1 MKSNES
7 SHGSLWNPH
16 SSREQ
21 LRLEPCRSEL
31 NSRARELRNS
41 ALFSA
46 RGCTASSCER
56 LQHGIFVR
64 ASFSRT
70 PPTCSLIG
78 QVAME
83 RNLSIKL
90 SPGDWSSN
98 GRRIYRTSGRQPRF
112 EFLGLITFLHFKEK
126 LGVECVDS
134 SCYKN
139 YTEKAAN
146 CTNKYTIY
154 TYVRPNAQLFL
165 LYYFYNIIVNL
176 NN

>member
-16 SSREQ
+16 GSREQ

-31 NSRARELRNS
+31 NCRARELRDS
-41 ALFSA
+41 APFSA

-64 ASFSRT
+64 ASFSLT

-78 QVAME
+78 QVATE
-83 RNLSIKL
+83 RNLSIKR

-98 GRRIYRTSGRQPRF
+98 GKKNISDFRSPTQIWVFRINNISAFQR
-112 EFLGLITFLHFKEK
+112 E

-139 YTEKAAN
+139 YTEKAAY
-146 CTNKYTIY
+146 CTNNYTIY
-154 TYVRPNAQLFL
+154 TYVHPKAQLVLFIL
-165 LYYFYNIIVNL
+165 FV
-176 NN
+176 

>member
-21 LRLEPCRSEL
+21 LWLEPCRSGL
-31 NSRARELRNS
+31 NCRARELRDS
-41 ALFSA
+41 DRFSA

-56 LQHGIFVR
+56 LQHAIFVR
-64 ASFSRT
+64 ASFSLT

-83 RNLSIKL
+83 RNLSIKR

-98 GRRIYRTSGRQPRF
+98 GRRIYRTSGRQHRF
-112 EFLGLITFLHFKEK
+112 EFLGINNISAFQRE
-126 LGVECVDS
+126 LGVECV
-134 SCYKN
+134 YLQLLQKLHGKN
-139 YTEKAAN
+139 SK
-146 CTNKYTIY
+146 
-154 TYVRPNAQLFL
+154 
-165 LYYFYNIIVNL
+165 LY
-176 NN
+176 